1 MEKSAFRIQTN
12 ILGMK
17 ASYFLGI
24 DIGTQGSRVAL
35 IDVEGNIIGSGEET
49 FPLNNQS
56 REEQSPEGWWQS
68 CLRSLTILF
77 AEVKETIDLKNIT
90 AVSVTSTSGTVIPI
104 DANHIPLHNAIMYSD
119 KRSANAG
126 LLCQEMALRYNPD
139 GYTGFNASSGL
150 SKMVWFTQ
158 TYPDETKKIAKWI
171 HAADYIIGRLSGQ
184 WGITDYTNALKS
196 GYDLRNK
203 IWPAYLYEH
212 LPLKKEWLPEVVPSG
227 TPIATISS
235 SLAKEFGLSG
245 DMQVVAGMT
254 DGCASQIASGA
265 VNPGE
270 WNTTIGT
277 TLVVKGVTTKEIKD
291 PEGRLYNHRHP
302 EGFWMPGG
310 ASNTGADWVTKEFN
324 DRVSEMEEQALKL
337 IPTGYMAYPLQ
348 QEGERFPFIAPQA
361 RGFCPDNLSP
371 AEKFAANMEG
381 VAYIERYA
389 FEMIEKLSGEKI
401 TAVFTAGGGSK
412 NNTWLIIRSN
422 VLNLP
427 IYKMKYVTGAVG
439 AAILAASKTYFKS
452 ITEATKALTSIEKE
466 VQPTKDLAAKYEE
479 DYQKFIKILQ
489 EKGFI
494 K

>member
-1 MEKSAFRIQTN
+1 MNTP
-12 ILGMK
+12 
-17 ASYFLGI
+17 YFLGI
-24 DIGTQGSRVAL
+24 DIGTQGSRVVL
-35 IDVEGNIIGSGEET
+35 IDVNGNIVGNSEET

-56 REEQSPEGWWQS
+56 REEQSPEDWWQS
-68 CLRSLTILF
+68 YLRSLTILF
-77 AEVKETIDLKNIT
+77 TEVKETIDLKNIM

-126 LLCQEMALRYNPD
+126 LLCQEMASRYNPD

-158 TYPDETKKIAKWI
+158 TYPDKTKKITKWI

-196 GYDLRNK
+196 GYDLRNEV
-203 IWPAYLYEH
+203 WPAYLYEQ
-212 LPLKKEWLPEVVPSG
+212 LPLQKEWLPKVVPSG
-227 TPIATISS
+227 TPIGAISS
-235 SLAKEFGLSG
+235 SLAKEFGLSQK
-245 DMQVVAGMT
+245 MQVVAGMT
-254 DGCASQIASGA
+254 DGCASQVASGA

-291 PEGRLYNHRHP
+291 TEGRLYNHRHP

-310 ASNTGADWVTKEFN
+310 ASNTGADWVTKEFKDN
-324 DRVSEMEEQALKL
+324 LSQMEEQASQL
-337 IPTGYMAYPLQ
+337 IPTGHFAYPLL

-361 RGFCPDNLSP
+361 RGFWPDNLSP
-371 AEKFAANMEG
+371 EEKFAANMEG

-389 FEMIEKLSGEKI
+389 FEMIEKLSGEKV

-412 NNTWLIIRSN
+412 NNTWLTIRSN

-452 ITEATKALTSIEKE
+452 ITHATKVLTSIEKE
-466 VQPTKDLAAKYEE
+466 VLPTKDLAAKYEK
-479 DYQKFIKILQ
+479 DYQKFIKILH

>member
-1 MEKSAFRIQTN
+1 
-12 ILGMK
+12 
-17 ASYFLGI
+17 
-24 DIGTQGSRVAL
+24 
-35 IDVEGNIIGSGEET
+35 VEGNIVGSSEET

-90 AVSVTSTSGTVIPI
+90 AVSVTSTSGTVIPL
-104 DANHIPLHNAIMYSD
+104 DTNHIPLHHAIMYSD
-119 KRSANAG
+119 KRSADAG
-126 LLCQEMALRYNPD
+126 LLCQEMALRYHPD

-150 SKMVWFTQ
+150 SKMVWFVQ
-158 TYPDETKKIAKWI
+158 TYPDKTKKIARWI
-171 HAADYIIGRLSGQ
+171 HAADYIIGMLSNQ

-196 GYDLRNK
+196 GYDLHNK

-212 LPLKKEWLPEVVPSG
+212 LPLKKDWLPEVVPSG
-227 TPIATISS
+227 MPIGTISS
-235 SLAKEFGLSG
+235 SLAREFGLSQKL
-245 DMQVVAGMT
+245 QVVAGMT

-302 EGFWMPGG
+302 EDFWMPGG
-310 ASNTGADWVTKEFN
+310 ASNTGADWVTKEFQ
-324 DRVSEMEEQALKL
+324 DYLSRMEEQASQL
-337 IPTGYMAYPLQ
+337 IPTGLMAYPLL

-361 RGFCPDNLSP
+361 RGFSPDNLSP
-371 AEKFAANMEG
+371 AQKFAAYMEG

-427 IYKMKYVTGAVG
+427 IYKMKYVTGAMG

-452 ITEATKALTSIEKE
+452 ITEATRALTYIEKE
-466 VQPTKDLAAKYEE
+466 VQPTKDLSTKYEK

-489 EKGFI
+489 KKGFI

>member
-1 MEKSAFRIQTN
+1 M
-12 ILGMK
+12 
-17 ASYFLGI
+17 
-24 DIGTQGSRVAL
+24 
-35 IDVEGNIIGSGEET
+35 
-49 FPLNNQS
+49 
-56 REEQSPEGWWQS
+56 
-68 CLRSLTILF
+68 
-77 AEVKETIDLKNIT
+77 
-90 AVSVTSTSGTVIPI
+90 
-104 DANHIPLHNAIMYSD
+104 
-119 KRSANAG
+119 
-126 LLCQEMALRYNPD
+126 
-139 GYTGFNASSGL
+139 L
-150 SKMVWFTQ
+150 SN
-158 TYPDETKKIAKWI
+158 
-171 HAADYIIGRLSGQ
+171 Q

-196 GYDLRNK
+196 GYDLRNEM
-203 IWPAYLYEH
+203 WPAYLYEH
-212 LPLKKEWLPEVVPSG
+212 LPLKKEWLPEVLPSG
-227 TPIATISS
+227 TPIGTISS

-291 PEGRLYNHRHP
+291 SEGRLYNHRHP

-324 DRVSEMEEQALKL
+324 DHVSEMEEQALKL

>member
-1 MEKSAFRIQTN
+1 MQAP
-12 ILGMK
+12 
-17 ASYFLGI
+17 YFLGI
-24 DIGTQGSRVAL
+24 DIGTQGSRVVL
-35 IDVEGNIIGSGEET
+35 IDAEGNVIGSSEET

-77 AEVKETIDLKNIT
+77 TEVKETIDLKNIK
-90 AVSVTSTSGTVIPI
+90 ALSVTSTSGTVIPL
-104 DANHIPLHNAIMYSD
+104 DEDHNPLHNAIMYSD
-119 KRSANAG
+119 KRSADASV
-126 LLCQEMALRYNPD
+126 LCQETALRYHPD

-150 SKMVWFTQ
+150 SKMVWFVQ
-158 TYPDETKKIAKWI
+158 TYPDKTKKIVKWI
-171 HAADYIIGRLSGQ
+171 HAADYIIGRLSNQ

-196 GYDLRNK
+196 GYDLHDK

-212 LPLKKEWLPEVVPSG
+212 LPLKKDWLPKVVPSG
-227 TPIATISS
+227 TPIGTISS
-235 SLAKEFGLSG
+235 SLAKEFGLSQN
-245 DMQVVAGMT
+245 MQVVAGMT
-254 DGCASQIASGA
+254 DGCASQVASGA

-277 TLVVKGVTTKEIKD
+277 TLVIKGVTTKEIKD

-310 ASNTGADWVTKEFN
+310 ASNTGADWVTKEFG
-324 DRVSEMEEQALKL
+324 DHLPELEEQALKL

-348 QEGERFPFIAPQA
+348 QEGERFPFIAPKA
-361 RGFCPDNLSP
+361 RGFYPDNLSP

-389 FEMIEKLSGEKI
+389 FEMIEKLSGEKV

-412 NNTWLIIRSN
+412 NNTWLTIRSN

-439 AAILAASKTYFKS
+439 AAILAASKTYFKT
-452 ITEATKALTSIEKE
+452 ITEATSALTCIEKE
-466 VQPTKDLAAKYEE
+466 VQPTKDLSTKYEK
-479 DYQKFIKILQ
+479 DYQNFIKILQ

>member
-1 MEKSAFRIQTN
+1 MQSP
-12 ILGMK
+12 
-17 ASYFLGI
+17 YFLGI
-24 DIGTQGSRVAL
+24 DIGTQGSRVVL
-35 IDVEGNIIGSGEET
+35 IDVNGNMVGSNEET

-77 AEVKETIDLKNIT
+77 AEVKETIDLKNIA

-104 DANHIPLHNAIMYSD
+104 NANHIPLHHAIMYSD
-119 KRSANAG
+119 KRSADAS
-126 LLCQEMALRYNPD
+126 LLCQETALRFNPD

-158 TYPDETKKIAKWI
+158 TYPDKTKKIAKWI

-196 GYDLRNK
+196 GYDLRNEM
-203 IWPAYLYEH
+203 WPSYLYEH
-212 LPLKKEWLPEVVPSG
+212 LPLQKNWLPEVVPSG
-227 TPIATISS
+227 TAIGVISS
-235 SLAKEFGLSG
+235 SLAEEFGLSKK
-245 DMQVVAGMT
+245 MQVVAGMT
-254 DGCASQIASGA
+254 DGCASQVASGA

-277 TLVVKGVTTKEIKD
+277 TLVVKGVTNNEIKD

-310 ASNTGADWVTKEFN
+310 ASNTGADWVTKEFKE
-324 DRVSEMEEQALKL
+324 SLSQMEEQASRL
-337 IPTGYMAYPLQ
+337 IPTGLMAYPLL

-361 RGFCPDNLSP
+361 RGFCPENLSP
-371 AEKFAANMEG
+371 VEKFAANMEG

-389 FEMIEKLSGEKI
+389 FEMIEKLSGEKV

-412 NNTWLIIRSN
+412 NNTWLTIRSN

-427 IYKMKYVTGAVG
+427 VYKMKYVTGAVG
-439 AAILAASKTYFKS
+439 AAILAASKTHFKS

-466 VQPTKDLAAKYEE
+466 VQPVKDLAAKYKK

>member
-1 MEKSAFRIQTN
+1 
-12 ILGMK
+12 MK
-17 ASYFLGI
+17 APYFLGI
-24 DIGTQGSRVAL
+24 DIGTQGSRVVL
-35 IDVEGNIIGSGEET
+35 IDVEGNIVGSSEET

-90 AVSVTSTSGTVIPI
+90 AVSVTSTSGTVIPL
-104 DANHIPLHNAIMYSD
+104 DTNHIPLHHAIMYSD
-119 KRSANAG
+119 KRSADAG
-126 LLCQEMALRYNPD
+126 LLCQEMALRYHPD

-150 SKMVWFTQ
+150 SKMVWFVQ
-158 TYPDETKKIAKWI
+158 TYPDKTKKIARWI
-171 HAADYIIGRLSGQ
+171 HAADYIIGMLSNQ

-196 GYDLRNK
+196 GYDLHNK

-212 LPLKKEWLPEVVPSG
+212 LPLKKDWLPEVVPSG
-227 TPIATISS
+227 MPIGTISS
-235 SLAKEFGLSG
+235 SLAREFGLSQKL
-245 DMQVVAGMT
+245 QVVAGMT

-302 EGFWMPGG
+302 EDFWMPGG
-310 ASNTGADWVTKEFN
+310 ASNTGADWVTKEFQ
-324 DRVSEMEEQALKL
+324 DDLSRMEEQSSQL
-337 IPTGYMAYPLQ
+337 IPTGLMAYPLL

-361 RGFCPDNLSP
+361 RGFSPDNLSP
-371 AEKFAANMEG
+371 AQKFAAYMEG
-381 VAYIERYA
+381 VAYIERNA

-427 IYKMKYVTGAVG
+427 IYKMKYVTGAIG

-452 ITEATKALTSIEKE
+452 ITEATRALTYIEKE
-466 VQPTKDLAAKYEE
+466 VQPTKDLSTKYEK

-489 EKGFI
+489 KKGFI